1 MSNYFDHL
9 LLLLGYR
16 RRSVVSLSV
25 TVVSAAKP
33 VEPIEMPSG
42 LRARMC
48 PRNDKLDGWPVVT
61 EYRGLSVTIVSP
73 AKTAE
78 PIDMLLGLWT

>member
-16 RRSVVSLSV
+16 RCSVVSLSV

-33 VEPIEMPSG
+33 VEPIEMLSG

-48 PRNDKLDGWPVVT
+48 PRNHKLDGPDPP
-61 EYRGLSVTIVSP
+61 RQGAIFGGKGHPL
-73 AKTAE
+73 
-78 PIDMLLGLWT
+78 